1 MNLVFHLLC
10 QMFVCW
16 HYLTKILTL
25 YLICNVQSLVSGRD
39 YTIMEPAYDPDWG
52 EWNDGALCP
61 DHTFA
66 HG

>member
-1 MNLVFHLLC
+1 MLMDAAYYKPAHVHD
-10 QMFVCW
+10 QV
-16 HYLTKILTL
+16 
-25 YLICNVQSLVSGRD
+25 LVSARD

-61 DHTFA
+61 DNTFA

>member
-1 MNLVFHLLC
+1 MILVFHFLSY
-10 QMFVCW
+10 M
-16 HYLTKILTL
+16 TL
-25 YLICNVQSLVSGRD
+25 YLICDVQSLVSGRD
-39 YTIMEPAYDPDWG
+39 YTLMEPAYDPDWG